1 MLEGASMRLKIEHR
15 THYEFSQPQRR
26 LIQLLR
32 VTPLGFDGQAVVDW
46 HVEVDCDARLKRSR
60 DGYGNE
66 ITMLYVDGPIDRVV
80 LTVGGEVLTED
91 KAGMVQGAAEP
102 LPIQLFLRPTPQTQA
117 DEAIAGFARDIAES
131 AADPL
136 SRLHGLCGAL
146 YHRIRFDTGDGNPYR
161 GAATAFAEGHG
172 VCQDHAHIFC
182 AAARALGYPS
192 RYVSGHLWRSDGQT
206 VQPAAHAWAE
216 AWVEGYGWI
225 GFDPANGVSPT
236 DAYVRVAIGLDYRDA
251 APVAGAR
258 VGGGSEELHVEVA
271 VAEASGQRQ
280 SQNQ

>member
-1 MLEGASMRLKIEHR
+1 MRLRIEHR
-15 THYEFSQPQRR
+15 THYAFSQPQRR
-26 LIQLLR
+26 LVQLLR
-32 VTPLGFDGQAVVDW
+32 VTPPSFDGQAVVDW

-66 ITMLYVDGPIDRVV
+66 VTMLYVDGPVDRIA
-80 LTVGGEVLTED
+80 LTVGGEVLTENR
-91 KAGMVQGAAEP
+91 AGMVHGAPEP
-102 LPIQLFLRPTPQTQA
+102 LPVELFLRPTPQTMA
-117 DEAIAGFARDIAES
+117 DEAITAFAHDIAES

-146 YHRIRFDTGDGNPYR
+146 YRRIAFDTGDGNPHR
-161 GAATAFAEGHG
+161 DAASTFADGHG
-172 VCQDHAHIFC
+172 VCQDHAHVFA
-182 AAARALGYPS
+182 AAARVLGHPA
-192 RYVSGHLWRSDGQT
+192 RYVSGHLWRSDGQH

-236 DAYVRVAIGLDYRDA
+236 DAYVRVAVGLDYRDA

-258 VGGGSEELHVEVA
+258 MGGGTEELHVEVA
-271 VAEASGQRQ
+271 VAEASAQRQ
-280 SQNQ
+280 SQSQ